1 MCNIKAMPITGYA
14 NSNAD
19 VAKFLREMADNV
31 EAGSHGEIRQ
41 VALIMESGGDANTW
55 VAGGPCDNARIV
67 GLMSIATAR
76 FIREMQQ

>member
-1 MCNIKAMPITGYA
+1 MSNIRELPTTGYA

-31 EAGSHGEIRQ
+31 EAGSHGDIRQ
-41 VALIMESGGDANTW
+41 VALIMEAGADVNTW

-67 GLMSIATAR
+67 GLMSIANFR
-76 FIREMQQ
+76 FMQEMTI